1 MKKLKKKVIVITIV
15 IVSVALYMFFYVT
28 ELGDSVEEANPNE
41 YVGQKNIDLPNGSV
55 STIEVSNAQMYN
67 NQSWIGA
74 SLSEL
79 STNIK
84 NNLHYADQDGVYIQD
99 TLRDS
104 PAQVAGILPGDI
116 LIKINDTDTVEVLSA
131 LKLIASLQ
139 PGNSYAFT
147 VFRQGEY
154 LNYTVTPK
162 QHFS

>member
-15 IVSVALYMFFYVT
+15 VVSVALYMFFYVT
-28 ELGDSVEEANPNE
+28 QLGDSAEESNPNE

-55 STIEVSNAQMYN
+55 STIEIANQQTN

-79 STNIK
+79 SPSIK

-104 PAQVAGILPGDI
+104 PAQIAGILPGDI

-131 LKLIASLQ
+131 LKLIASLH